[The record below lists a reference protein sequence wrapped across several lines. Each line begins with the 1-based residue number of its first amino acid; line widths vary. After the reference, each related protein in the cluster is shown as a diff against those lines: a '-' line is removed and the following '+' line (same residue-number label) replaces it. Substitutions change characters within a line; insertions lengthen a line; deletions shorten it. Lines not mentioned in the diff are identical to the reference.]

1 MFHSRAK
8 SPALDSFTLIL
19 VDRMANSPTS
29 SRKKPNAD
37 VVVADAPDEKVY
49 GSRSEYVYQMLR
61 KSIETGKL
69 KPGDR
74 VMETEIAEELQCSRT
89 PVRDA
94 LRRLESDGMVV
105 IEPRVGLQIASL
117 SRQSILELYLMR
129 ELLEGTAAQLCALHA
144 TELELMELEGL
155 VRREAT
161 LQGQYE
167 ALARHNRRFHEAIYH
182 GAHNTF
188 LAKSLNVVND
198 SMWLLGRS
206 LMFNPNR
213 AKRAQEQ
220 HRQLLQAILAR
231 DSVAAEAI
239 ARTHIQDAKKERLI
253 ALFEKNE

>member
-1 MFHSRAK
+1 
-8 SPALDSFTLIL
+8 
-19 VDRMANSPTS
+19 MANSSTS
-29 SRKKPNAD
+29 SKKKPNAD
-37 VVVADAPDEKVY
+37 VVTAEAAPDEKVY

-61 KSIETGKL
+61 KSIEAGKL

-155 VRREAT
+155 VRREEA

-188 LAKSLNVVND
+188 LAKSLNAVND

-206 LMFNPNR
+206 LMFNP
-213 AKRAQEQ
+213 KRAERAREQ
-220 HRQLLQAILAR
+220 HRELLQAILAR
-231 DSVAAEAI
+231 DAVAAESI
-239 ARTHIQDAKKERLI
+239 ARAHIQAAKKERLI
-253 ALFEKNE
+253 ALFEKNA